1 MKEIRVIGM
10 VIYTYAILEERLEEL
25 WNWLKRVE
33 EWSGQPYAEFHFS
46 SRAKQSLRVWKATE
60 RNRAKLYD
68 RLHAEQPWFVLDF
81 GWPRGALD
89 NVLSKTKGLDVAL
102 RSRPQ
107 PSRGGE
113 SYRSPSYIWLGMH
126 PEVLIQSSTG
136 VSGLL
141 ELGVQAWEIIDG
153 VYGFIDVETGIPLR
167 DDILRNAIHLF
178 DSTVPKEYEMEFLL
192 WVHARSELDKRVWKA
207 FWGNFLGAEHL
218 RQLGGIEEMRRADP
232 LYRRLPEYLEQ
243 AYQQGRARL
252 RESSCYHEWRDLAHG
267 GVLLTL
273 SESPLDWFEKQVQ
286 ERKACLQEV
295 FGQVALGPWDYDR
308 YNLTIFRKEQ
318 E

>member
-1 MKEIRVIGM
+1 MKEIRVVGM
-10 VIYTYAILEERLEEL
+10 VIYTYAKLEERLEEL

-33 EWSGQPYAEFHFS
+33 EWSGRPYAEFNFS
-46 SRAKQSLRVWKATE
+46 SRTKESFRIWKATE
-60 RNRAKLYD
+60 KNRTSLYR
-68 RLHAEQPWFVLDF
+68 RLHVEQPWSDLHL
-81 GWPRGALD
+81 GWPQGTLQSS
-89 NVLSKTKGLDVAL
+89 VSKTRGLYVAVGSSFQQL
-102 RSRPQ
+102 H
-107 PSRGGE
+107 GGE
-113 SYRSPSYIWLGMH
+113 SYRSPSDIYLGVH
-126 PEVLIQSSTG
+126 PDVLAHSTTG

-141 ELGVQAWEIIDG
+141 ELGMQAWEIIDG

-207 FWGNFLGAEHL
+207 FWGNFLGEEHL